1 MRVAAIGLVVCTLF
15 PTIGAQTPPSTG
27 SGRTA
32 LVDRVFVSAGKE
44 FAKSPVGALSVAVVH
59 DGRADAQHFG
69 HADGKHGPAPTG
81 TTVYRLGSITKMFT
95 ALMLL
100 QLEATDRC
108 SFSDPVEKFVP
119 EFASIPHAPPSGVKA
134 TLIQLATHTA
144 GLWRDPEDAVA
155 LERGPVAAWQDS
167 LLAAVPKCGY
177 RAEPGSSF
185 AYSNLG
191 YAFLGAALAKA
202 AGTAY
207 PQYITAHILQPLA
220 MGDTVFEPTAAQLE
234 RLAPGHVIEEHGVST
249 KEAAAELAGRGWRVP
264 VGGLFSTLDDMT
276 RWLRFQMGEPAPM
289 VLPANDLADAQRRIT
304 LSGPRLRSGYGIG
317 VQLQRFGETVVFG
330 HSGGVPGYQAEVFF
344 DPEQHV
350 GIVVLRSAVFGATNT
365 QAILAA
371 AFAP

>member
-1 MRVAAIGLVVCTLF
+1 MNIAAIVVCTLL
-15 PTIGAQTPPSTG
+15 PAIGAQAQNLTG
-27 SGRTA
+27 PGVPA
-32 LVDRVFVSAGKE
+32 LVDRVFVAADKE
-44 FAKSPVGALSVAVVH
+44 FAKSPIGALSVAVVY
-59 DGRADAQHFG
+59 DGHAEARHFG
-69 HADGKHGPAPTG
+69 HTDGKDGPAPTG
-81 TTVYRLGSITKMFT
+81 TTLYRIGSITKMFT

-119 EFASIPHAPPSGVKA
+119 EFASIPHGPPTGVKA

-144 GLWRDPEDAVA
+144 GLGRDPEDAGA
-155 LERGPVAAWQDS
+155 LELGPVADWQGNLS
-167 LLAAVPKCGY
+167 AAVPKSRY

-185 AYSNLG
+185 AYSNIG
-191 YAFLGAALAKA
+191 YAFLGAALTKA

-220 MGDTVFEPTAAQLE
+220 MGDTVFEPTAQQLA
-234 RLAPGHVIEEHGVST
+234 RLAPGHVIEEHGIST

-276 RWLRFQMGEPAPM
+276 RWLRFQMGEPTPV
-289 VLPANDLADAQRRIT
+289 VLPADDLAKAQRRIT

-330 HSGGVPGYQAEVFF
+330 HSGGVPGYQAELFF
-344 DPEQHV
+344 DPDQQV
-350 GIVVLRSAVFGATNT
+350 GVVVLRSAVFGATDT